1 MTADPQT
8 TDRMKFQI
16 PNLMWNLKHVSSIL
30 LLDTLFPS
38 AYDEEMVAHPKIEP
52 VSEGG
57 W

>member
-1 MTADPQT
+1 
-8 TDRMKFQI
+8 MKFQI
-16 PNLMWNLKHVSSIL
+16 PNLMWNLKHLSSIL

-57 W
+57 S